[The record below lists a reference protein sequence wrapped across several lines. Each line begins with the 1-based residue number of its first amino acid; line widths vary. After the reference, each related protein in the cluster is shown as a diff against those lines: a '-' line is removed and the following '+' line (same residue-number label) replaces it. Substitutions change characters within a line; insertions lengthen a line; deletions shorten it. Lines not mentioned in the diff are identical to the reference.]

1 MKNLTK
7 ILILTVFVFVLGIQ
21 ANAQEKMYEVPVK
34 MLNYSDKT
42 QESMANTAIYKT
54 IQVSETED
62 MFIYKLKTKPM
73 ELQGLKGNLVKL
85 FFLDGDKKVEL
96 DSKEIE
102 GEYNKV
108 WEIKTAKEK
117 SKELTI
123 SVWVD
128 VMDEIAGGKPG
139 AGEQKAILSMDW
151 DKAKE
156 VKMEEPKKEEPK
168 KEMPKKEEPK
178 KEMPKQDTNKINVSV
193 NKEMIQMDANP
204 YIKNS
209 RTMVPVRFISE
220 ALGLKVGWDAKTKT
234 VIVGEEDKVM
244 LVIGENKITKADGTT
259 ITIDAPAEISSQRTF
274 VPVRAIAEIFNS
286 KVGWDAK
293 TKTVLIE
300 K

>member
-1 MKNLTK
+1 MKILTK
-7 ILILTVFVFVLGIQ
+7 FLILSLVLLGFTATV
-21 ANAQEKMYEVPVK
+21 NAQTQKMYQVPVK
-34 MLNYSDKT
+34 MVNYSKT
-42 QESMANTAIYKT
+42 SEESMANTAIN
-54 IQVSETED
+54 QMLEVVETD
-62 MFIYKLKTKPM
+62 TQMIYSLKTRPM
-73 ELQGLKGNLVKL
+73 ELNSLKGNLVKL
-85 FFLDGDKKVEL
+85 FLVDGDKKIEL
-96 DSKEIE
+96 ESKDLE

-123 SVWVD
+123 AVWVD
-128 VMDEIAGGKPG
+128 VMDQIAGGKPG
-139 AGEQKAILSMDW
+139 AGEQKAILSIDW

-156 VKMEEPKKEEPK
+156 VETKEPKEEQKEEPK
-168 KEMPKKEEPK
+168 MEMPKT
-178 KEMPKQDTNKINVSV
+178 DTNKINVSV
-193 NKEMIQMDANP
+193 NKEIIEMDVNP

-244 LVIGENKITKADGTT
+244 LVIGENKITKADKTT
-259 ITIDAPAEISSQRTF
+259 ITIDAPAEISNQRTF